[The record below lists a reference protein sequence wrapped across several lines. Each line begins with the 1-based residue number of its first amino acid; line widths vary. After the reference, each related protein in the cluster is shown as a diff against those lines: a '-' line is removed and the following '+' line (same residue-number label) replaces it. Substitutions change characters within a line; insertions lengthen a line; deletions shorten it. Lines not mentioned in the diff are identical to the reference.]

1 MDTTRKSPS
10 SNAWS
15 QTGTDVKAMNDFS
28 DGPQVEVQVHDK
40 EDADT
45 DEIPPP
51 PPPPSVPPPD
61 ALQKDEELQALLD
74 EVQVQHSSLHVC
86 SA

>member
-1 MDTTRKSPS
+1 MDTPQKSPS

-15 QTGTDVKAMNDFS
+15 QTETDVRAMNDFS

-51 PPPPSVPPPD
+51 PPPSAPPPD
-61 ALQKDEELQALLD
+61 VLQKDEELQVLHD
-74 EVQVQHSSLHVC
+74 KIQVRYSSSHVC
-86 SA
+86 LA